1 MRNVAVIG
9 GGLAG
14 LSCAHALRDRGIP
27 YTVFEAA
34 EPGGRC
40 AGATFL
46 LGPDVYKNTFR
57 LATSLGLRDEMIA
70 IPPMAG
76 QYYKGKVYHHRVS
89 SVMGLLS
96 FKGLN
101 LIDKAMLSR
110 MALLLARYG
119 SMLDFQHPER
129 AAPIDDENVATFVKR
144 ELTQNILNYVA
155 GPLISTLFFYGSEET
170 SKVLYLNLAKH
181 MQHTTLYTVRGG
193 LNRLLTALAADLKIV
208 PSRVDS
214 IAHVDG
220 TYVVADNRF
229 TDVVIAVPGN
239 AVLQI
244 GGVRDLLSGEDRA
257 FFAQCRYGRAV
268 TASFNVDGFRAAC
281 YALSIPRVEKLNAA
295 TINFNNFIDPHSVHG
310 GNVTIV
316 GGGDSVSASDLLKD
330 FQRIYSREPKDAT
343 IREWTSAMPKFPP
356 GRYRDI
362 AAFLNRQRRP
372 GLFFC
377 GDYLLGPFVEGA
389 IATGLRALPTP
400 S

>member
-1 MRNVAVIG
+1 MRNVAIIG

-14 LSCAHALRDRGIP
+14 LSCAHALRRRGISC
-27 YTVFEAA
+27 TVFEAS

-46 LGPDVYKNTFR
+46 LGPDVYKNTFH
-57 LATSLGLRDEMIA
+57 LATSLGLRDDMIA
-70 IPPMAG
+70 INPIAG
-76 QYYKGKVYHHRVS
+76 QYYKGRVYHHRVS

-129 AAPIDDENVATFVKR
+129 AAKIDDESVATFVKR

-170 SKVLYLNLAKH
+170 SRILYLNLAKH
-181 MQHTTLYTVRGG
+181 MQNTTLYSVRGG
-193 LNRLLTALAADLKIV
+193 LNRLLTALAAESPIV
-208 PSRVDS
+208 SARVNS

-220 TYVVADNRF
+220 RYIVAGNRF

-244 GGVRDLLSGEDRA
+244 DGVRDLLSGEDRE

-268 TASFNVDGFRAAC
+268 TVSFNADGFRADC
-281 YALSIPRVEKLNAA
+281 YALSIPRVEKLTAA
-295 TINFNNFIDPHSVHG
+295 TINFNDFIDPGNIHSA
-310 GNVTIV
+310 NVTIV

-330 FQRIYSREPKDAT
+330 FQRIYAREPKDTT
-343 IREWTSAMPKFPP
+343 IHEWTSAMPKFPP

-377 GDYLLGPFVEGA
+377 GDYLLGPFVEA
-389 IATGLRALPTP
+389 AVATGIRAVPTG
-400 S
+400 

>member
-14 LSCAHALRDRGIP
+14 LSCAHALRERGIP
-27 YTVFEAA
+27 CTVFEAS

-57 LATSLGLRDEMIA
+57 LAKSLGLRDDLIA
-70 IPPMAG
+70 IPAIAG
-76 QYYKGKVYHHRVS
+76 QYYKGKVYHHRVA

-110 MALLLARYG
+110 MAFLLARYG

-129 AAPIDDENVATFVKR
+129 AAPIDDESVATFVKR

-170 SKVLYLNLAKH
+170 SRVLYLNLAKH
-181 MQHTTLYTVRGG
+181 MQHTTLYTIRGG
-193 LNRLLTALAADLKIV
+193 LTRLVNALAAELKIV
-208 PSRVDS
+208 SVRVDA
-214 IAHVDG
+214 IAQVDG
-220 TYVVADNRF
+220 SYVVADSRF

-244 GGVRDLLSGEDRA
+244 GGMQDLLSGEDRE

-268 TASFNVDGFRAAC
+268 TVSFNSDGFRSDC
-281 YALSIPRVEKLNAA
+281 YALSVPRVEKLSAA
-295 TINFNNFIDPHSVHG
+295 TINFNDFIDPESVQTTDI
-310 GNVTIV
+310 TIV

-343 IREWTSAMPKFPP
+343 VREWTAAMPKFPP

-389 IATGLRALPTP
+389 IATGRRAV
-400 S
+400 SI